1 MIEYK
6 VASRL
11 DIYSKSSNGTDASC
25 ALMSGLRDFVSKASA
40 IFQFLDSLKPDDR
53 ILKSFKVTG
62 LCPVLI
68 VCCPR

>member
-1 MIEYK
+1 MGPTPLHINVWFAGFYQLSL
-6 VASRL
+6 V
-11 DIYSKSSNGTDASC
+11 
-25 ALMSGLRDFVSKASA
+25 
-40 IFQFLDSLKPDDR
+40 SLKPDDI